1 MLQIDD
7 VNDVLLE
14 EILLQLDGEI
24 CGILRRIADRSVAK
38 NENAASIQVLAMEA
52 RTAALASRLVCRRWR
67 ALGDHALATT
77 LIRLRLLARQVKA
90 AMYTKFLVQR
100 MPASAH
106 QLQRSGRPDA
116 TAAQLAS
123 SQEESMVA
131 AYENCYSPVV
141 ITSADAAVELIR
153 HLRKHNVNTPFVVFA
168 APKKLAAWQRYLQK
182 KFTGRVSIFASQAD
196 FVDVDWRLQEGAI
209 VSYAAAAYWPKRL
222 VRLSY
227 VILDDVRTYMWRPT
241 FTHLFD
247 RKGNIFQKNHASSSV
262 EYALLDDFHAPCSL
276 FELFNLM
283 YYAANLPPHERKK
296 HKNPL
301 ELQAYVMEVFDA
313 FEFSPGVIDRL
324 LRSQLEAATRH
335 MMMS

>member
-1 MLQIDD
+1 M
-7 VNDVLLE
+7 
-14 EILLQLDGEI
+14 
-24 CGILRRIADRSVAK
+24 S
-38 NENAASIQVLAMEA
+38 AS
-52 RTAALASRLVCRRWR
+52 AALASRLVCRQWR

-77 LIRLRLLARQVKA
+77 LIRLRLLSRQVKA
-90 AMYTKFLVQR
+90 AMYTRFLVKS

-106 QLQRSGRPDA
+106 QLQRSGRPGDA

-123 SQEESMVA
+123 SQEEFMVA

-153 HLRKHNVNTPFVVFA
+153 HLRKHGVHTPFVVFA
-168 APKKLAAWQRYLQK
+168 APKKLAAWQRYLQS
-182 KFTGRVSIFASQAD
+182 KFTGRVSVFASQAD

-247 RKGNIFQKNHASSSV
+247 RKGHIFQKNYIGVPSLRRTCFSTTSTRRAACSNYLTSCTTHFISRKRSTQIHWSCKRTSWGLSTHSSSV
-262 EYALLDDFHAPCSL
+262 LA
-276 FELFNLM
+276 
-283 YYAANLPPHERKK
+283 
-296 HKNPL
+296 
-301 ELQAYVMEVFDA
+301 
-313 FEFSPGVIDRL
+313 
-324 LRSQLEAATRH
+324 
-335 MMMS
+335 